1 MKRFFILLILT
12 IVFVIGF
19 YLYYKEGTLPV
30 QKSSKESKIFV
41 VRQGEDLN
49 SITNSL
55 SDQNLIRNKIVFY
68 LVVKRLGIDKKIQ
81 AGDFRLSPA
90 MNTEEI
96 AKSLTH
102 GTLDVW
108 LTVIEGMRREE
119 VAQVVSQNLN
129 IPEIEFLKYAKEGYL
144 FPDTYLVPKTA
155 TAVGVIKI
163 FEDNFNRRFDDK
175 LIEKAREKNLTVDQV
190 VTLASLIERE
200 AKFAED
206 RVKVAGVLLNRL
218 DNGIKLDIDAT
229 VQYVLGYQAEDKSW
243 WKKELSLE
251 DLEVD
256 SPYNTYK
263 NAGLPPGPIANPGLA
278 SIQAVLD
285 ADPNTSNLFYISDT
299 SGHLHFAGTI
309 EEHNANIRKYI
320 RQ

>member
-1 MKRFFILLILT
+1 MKKLIILFVLLLIFSL
-12 IVFVIGF
+12 GF
-19 YLYYKEGTLPV
+19 YLYYREGTLPV
-30 QKSSKESKIFV
+30 QRGSKDSLIFV
-41 VRQGEDLN
+41 VRPGEDLN
-49 SITNSL
+49 SIANNL
-55 SDQNLIRNKIVFY
+55 AQQKLIRNKIIFY
-68 LVVKRLGIDKKIQ
+68 LVVKRFGIDKKIQ

-96 AKSLTH
+96 AKALTH

-108 LTVIEGMRREE
+108 LTIIEGMRKEE
-119 VAQVVSQNLN
+119 VAQVVAQNLN
-129 IPEIEFLKYAKEGYL
+129 IPEIEFLKYAREGYL

-163 FEDNFNRRFDDK
+163 FEDNFNRRVDNE
-175 LIEKAREKNLTVDQV
+175 LIERVKEKNLRVDQV

-243 WKKELSLE
+243 WKQELSLE

-285 ADPNTSNLFYISDT
+285 VDANTPYLFYISDK
-299 SGHLHFAGTI
+299 SGHLHFAETL
-309 EEHNANIRKYI
+309 EEHNANIRKYL
-320 RQ
+320 R